1 MLDWSGPV
9 GYSLEIVRVT
19 SNTGGVVPYEVSWL
33 DAAQLPA
40 AYAELA
46 RTERELDAASSALLR
61 TDSRLLSSSGFL
73 AAAGVADADSALRAE
88 HTAALAALRSTEL
101 RLVDLR
107 QFIGCAEVVGFMA
120 SFSLPRTRR

>member
-1 MLDWSGPV
+1 
-9 GYSLEIVRVT
+9 
-19 SNTGGVVPYEVSWL
+19 VPNEVSWL

-46 RTERELDAASSALLR
+46 RTERELDAATNALLT

-73 AAAGVADADSALRAE
+73 AAAGVAGADSALRAE

-107 QFIGCAEVVGFMA
+107 QFIGCAEVVEFMS
-120 SFSLPRTRR
+120 SFSQPRSRR

>member
-19 SNTGGVVPYEVSWL
+19 SNTGGDVPYEVSWL

>member
-1 MLDWSGPV
+1 MVNEAG
-9 GYSLEIVRVT
+9 
-19 SNTGGVVPYEVSWL
+19 WL

-46 RTERELDAASSALLR
+46 RTERELDTATNALLR

-88 HTAALAALRSTEL
+88 HTAALAALHSTEL

-120 SFSLPRTRR
+120 SFSRPAPRG

>member
-1 MLDWSGPV
+1 MLNESD
-9 GYSLEIVRVT
+9 
-19 SNTGGVVPYEVSWL
+19 WL

-46 RTERELDAASSALLR
+46 RTERELATATDALLT
-61 TDSRLLSSSGFL
+61 TDCRLLSSSGFL
-73 AAAGVADADSALRAE
+73 AAAGVAEAESALRAE

-107 QFIGCAEVVGFMA
+107 EFIGCAEVVGFMA
-120 SFSLPRTRR
+120 SFSRPATRG